1 MKNMLKKLGC
11 ILMVL
16 GMVAGLAGCQK
27 EKGTAVGSEIPE
39 ISMVEAPVKDGPA
52 ANQNLL
58 TGIDDL
64 SKEAIGKRPVAV
76 MVNNVE
82 DALPQYG
89 VGAADVIFEL
99 PVEGNLTRLMA
110 LLQMA

>member
-1 MKNMLKKLGC
+1 MKKVIKKLGC
-11 ILMVL
+11 IIMVL
-16 GMVAGLAGCQK
+16 GMMAGIAGC
-27 EKGTAVGSEIPE
+27 EKDKGIAVGGEMPE
-39 ISMVEAPVKDGPA
+39 VSMVETPIKTGPA

-89 VGAADVIFEL
+89 IGEADVIFEL
-99 PVEGNLTRLMA
+99 PVEGNLT
-110 LLQMA
+110 